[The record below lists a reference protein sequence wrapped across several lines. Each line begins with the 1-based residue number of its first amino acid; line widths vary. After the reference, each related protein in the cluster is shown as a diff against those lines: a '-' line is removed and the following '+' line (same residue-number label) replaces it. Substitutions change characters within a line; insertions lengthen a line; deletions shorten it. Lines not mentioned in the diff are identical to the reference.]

1 MESYYLKRKNGT
13 ALPRE
18 DRQFLKKVED
28 GICYRG
34 DMHHEMP
41 LLREENFQL
50 PNDRLQAV
58 QRLHGLKKRLQGD
71 PKYHADYT
79 TFESENIDKEYAQKV
94 NVEELAPQKGKVWY
108 LPHFGS
114 LSPQKTKQ
122 HLRGI

>member
-28 GICYRG
+28 YRG

-79 TFESENIDKEYAQKV
+79 TFESENIDKEYARNV

-108 LPHFGS
+108 LPHHGS